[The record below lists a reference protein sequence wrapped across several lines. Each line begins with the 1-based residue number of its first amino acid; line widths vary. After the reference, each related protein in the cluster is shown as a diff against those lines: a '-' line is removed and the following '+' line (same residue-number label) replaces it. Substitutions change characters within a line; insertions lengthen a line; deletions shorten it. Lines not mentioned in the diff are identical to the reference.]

1 MFTMTGSE
9 TGQSCFGDCVLIR
22 LYSAVMI
29 TVATSRLR
37 TIGQTF
43 CIVDKI
49 LGKVTF
55 ACYFCVPLSRIDP
68 GSCL

>member
-1 MFTMTGSE
+1 MFALTGSV

-29 TVATSRLR
+29 TVATSRLG

-49 LGKVTF
+49 LGKSLLLVTF
-55 ACYFCVPLSRIDP
+55 VFP
-68 GSCL
+68 